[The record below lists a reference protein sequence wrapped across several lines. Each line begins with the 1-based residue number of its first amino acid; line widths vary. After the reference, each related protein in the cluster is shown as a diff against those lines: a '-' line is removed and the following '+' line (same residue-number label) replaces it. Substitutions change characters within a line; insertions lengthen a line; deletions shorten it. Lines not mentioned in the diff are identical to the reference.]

1 MGFNKDEFF
10 DFLKKDLLTKED
22 KQKTIGEVL
31 LDFLG
36 IGGMELTF
44 ETEVKVDAPDCT
56 LFKAGL
62 ESIKR
67 LKDECSIYLKEN
79 NTGGF
84 YIKNRV
90 MAQATKFDKNPSSFC
105 RLPIEK
111 TDWILLSS
119 YYRVTDKLKN
129 NYMK

>member
-1 MGFNKDEFF
+1 MEFNEKEFIR
-10 DFLKKDLLTKED
+10 KLTENAN

-36 IGGMELTF
+36 IDGMELIS
-44 ETEVKVDAPDCT
+44 ETEVNIDAPDCT
-56 LFKAGL
+56 LFEGGL

-79 NTGGF
+79 NTDDS
-84 YIKNRV
+84 YVKNYV
-90 MAQATKFDKNPSSFC
+90 MAHATTFPENPSSFC

-119 YYRVTDKLKN
+119 YYRVADKLKN